1 MGDPRA
7 RSGLDEGT
15 TGRDTPRA
23 SMHTPSKPRR
33 SPARRLWLGFGEAFL
48 GLATL
53 VVLTVGWTVR
63 WWVPVLVVLGAAMLG
78 AFMAEIWPR
87 PRRR

>member
-1 MGDPRA
+1 MRV
-7 RSGLDEGT
+7 
-15 TGRDTPRA
+15 
-23 SMHTPSKPRR
+23 PSKSRR
-33 SPARRLWLGFGEAFL
+33 SPAQRFWLGFGEAFL

-63 WWVPVLVVLGAAMLG
+63 WWVPVLVVLGATMLG